1 MKKIFNILLFTFIFT
16 FINVNIISAQ
26 VYVLENESVN
36 IEETPNPSI
45 KLNKHELSLNKGE
58 TITLTVSFI
67 DLENKNLSWISSDNN
82 IAIVENGKITARSK
96 GSAVITV
103 STTDGKYKDN
113 CTVVVNDTTK
123 EQPKQTEQQDTTIKI
138 KSLMLSKN
146 SILMTEGDTA
156 TLRINVSPSNA
167 TEKVIWKSSKD
178 TIATVKDGV
187 ITAKKAGQV
196 EIIASSESGSV
207 ITKCKVKVEKK
218 VVVKPDDL
226 QSISFEKTTVM
237 LKVGETLTLQPIL
250 KPVNAKT
257 NLIWNSSNKDIVS
270 VNNGV
275 ITANQKG
282 TSVVKVYEKNK
293 KEIKANVTVIVSD
306 GLKEEKDEQE
316 VELREIRINK
326 KSMTMYEGDIRELVI
341 AVEPV
346 GASEEGLVWK
356 SSDETVAIVENGIVK
371 ALKSG
376 YAKITISNEDG
387 TISQTCNVKV
397 LKLEDNDIEREY
409 KINIIIVVAGCLVMV
424 ILLIVLCILN
434 NRKK

>member
-103 STTDGKYKDN
+103 STTDGKYRDN

-237 LKVGETLTLQPIL
+237 LKVGETLTL
-250 KPVNAKT
+250 
-257 NLIWNSSNKDIVS
+257 
-270 VNNGV
+270 
-275 ITANQKG
+275 
-282 TSVVKVYEKNK
+282 
-293 KEIKANVTVIVSD
+293 
-306 GLKEEKDEQE
+306 
-316 VELREIRINK
+316 
-326 KSMTMYEGDIRELVI
+326 
-341 AVEPV
+341 
-346 GASEEGLVWK
+346 
-356 SSDETVAIVENGIVK
+356 
-371 ALKSG
+371 
-376 YAKITISNEDG
+376 
-387 TISQTCNVKV
+387 
-397 LKLEDNDIEREY
+397 
-409 KINIIIVVAGCLVMV
+409 
-424 ILLIVLCILN
+424 
-434 NRKK
+434 